1 MIKHNSYNIKRKGG
15 KSFKS
20 VLYTKDLKKN
30 PYIKDI

>member
-20 VLYTKDLKKN
+20 VLYTKDLKN
-30 PYIKDI
+30 PLY